1 MNDAVKLGGKVRA
14 LRRRDGMSQVDL
26 ATKLGISSS
35 YLNLIESNKRP
46 LPAAVLIKLAQVFNV
61 DLSTFASP
69 DDARLAADL
78 SEAFI
83 DPIFDSHPLT
93 NTDVPD
99 FPPTSP
105 AMPPATLT
113 PYQTY
118 PPTPQ

>member
-14 LRRRDGMSQVDL
+14 LRRRDGVSQVDL

-46 LPAAVLIKLAQVFNV
+46 LTAAVLIKLAQIFNV
-61 DLSTFASP
+61 DLTTFASA

-83 DPIFDSHPLT
+83 DPIFESHGLT
-93 NTDVPD
+93 NTHVRE
-99 FPPTSP
+99 FANTSP
-105 AMPPATLT
+105 PLARATLPLYRT
-113 PYQTY
+113 
-118 PPTPQ
+118 